1 MKLWRGGILLWLAAL
16 PVFAGTIDVTGQ
28 TQVTLASGDT
38 LDFTFSVGSYLRHAA
53 QFQAPAYPAQIDF
66 VFATAGQ
73 ASSADFSAELLSG
86 DGSISVAFDNV
97 AVSYGLF
104 QGALYNGPVW
114 TVSGALD
121 LAPSTAEGIFAG
133 PAVLALSSPGSGV
146 TVGLPPYLSAQ
157 TMLVSLSGGGL
168 SVGGVT
174 YSVSLEEPPPA
185 GGDPPLVSMDDL
197 SADGPQDAPEAGSG
211 RLLAGG
217 GALLLAVRAA
227 LKRFERAG
235 IRRKRAR

>member
-1 MKLWRGGILLWLAAL
+1 
-16 PVFAGTIDVTGQ
+16 
-28 TQVTLASGDT
+28 
-38 LDFTFSVGSYLRHAA
+38 
-53 QFQAPAYPAQIDF
+53 
-66 VFATAGQ
+66 
-73 ASSADFSAELLSG
+73 
-86 DGSISVAFDNV
+86 
-97 AVSYGLF
+97 
-104 QGALYNGPVW
+104 
-114 TVSGALD
+114 
-121 LAPSTAEGIFAG
+121 
-133 PAVLALSSPGSGV
+133 
-146 TVGLPPYLSAQ
+146 
-157 TMLVSLSGGGL
+157 MLVSLSGGGL